1 MTRKNN
7 FLQQL
12 EHQLLLKET
21 PSHLDSKPL
30 LQRISQ
36 EELDT
41 EVEREATS
49 HRRRVFPRPRMRR
62 PYWK

>member
-1 MTRKNN
+1 MTRKND

-12 EHQLLLKET
+12 EHRLLLKES
-21 PSHLDSKPL
+21 PSHLDNKPL
-30 LQRISQ
+30 SQRISQ

-41 EVEREATS
+41 EVGREATS
-49 HRRRVFPRPRMRR
+49 HRRRVFPRSRMRR